1 MISTWRCAA
10 FKAVYTEIAHA
21 DCQISLCLAFCSLT
35 ENDPKISIRGSEKL
49 FLHTK
54 TCLKDVV
61 RTRNIEYCGMVTAT
75 LVMIILELEAIKLLF
90 LKALRWQPVT
100 LRRTMLVKIPSLIG
114 KRYGS
119 PNLSFEIQGLE

>member
-1 MISTWRCAA
+1 
-10 FKAVYTEIAHA
+10 
-21 DCQISLCLAFCSLT
+21 
-35 ENDPKISIRGSEKL
+35 
-49 FLHTK
+49 
-54 TCLKDVV
+54 
-61 RTRNIEYCGMVTAT
+61 MVTAT